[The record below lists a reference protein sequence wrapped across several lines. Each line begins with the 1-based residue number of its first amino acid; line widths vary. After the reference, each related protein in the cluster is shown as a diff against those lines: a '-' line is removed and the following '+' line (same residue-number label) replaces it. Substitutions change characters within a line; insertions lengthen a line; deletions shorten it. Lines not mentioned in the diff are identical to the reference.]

1 MIKNDELVIQK
12 HPIRQRHIWIN
23 SDRVFYSGLIG
34 QRTTRVMG
42 SIIMYVSLAEPILI
56 SVNDGEWLSTDLA
69 VVQAYTPHRIE
80 CDNRLVAVFHIEP
93 ETVDFAQLPSY
104 LKAASGK
111 LIDENLVQRVRDA
124 YIRINSLG
132 DIADP
137 QTEDFDLFFFGQ
149 LLTPPRAFEPRIASL
164 VEGIKRNPCGQA
176 SAINSARE
184 VGLSVS
190 RFLHLFR
197 ETVGIPFRSFR
208 SWKRGRSLLYR
219 LMDSTNLVYL
229 ALNTGYPD
237 STHFSHSVR
246 QVFGMTPT
254 LLFKNCHKIRMYGQ
268 TTPPPNAT

>member
-1 MIKNDELVIQK
+1 MTNDALAIKK
-12 HPIRQRHIWIN
+12 RPTRQRHIWIN
-23 SDRVFYSGLIG
+23 SDRVFYSGLMG

-42 SIIMYVSLAEPILI
+42 SIIIFVSLSDPILI
-56 SVNDGEWLSTDLA
+56 SINDGEWVNTDLA
-69 VVQAYTPHRIE
+69 VVQAYTPHRID
-80 CDNRLVAVFHIEP
+80 CGNRLVAVFHIEP
-93 ETVDFAQLPSY
+93 ETVDAAQLPDY

-111 LIDENLVQRVRDA
+111 LVDEALVQRVRDA
-124 YIRINSLG
+124 HLKINSLG

-137 QTEDFDLFFFGQ
+137 QTEDFDMFFFGQ
-149 LLTPPRAFEPRIASL
+149 LLTLPRAFEPRIASL
-164 VEGIKRNPCGQA
+164 VEAIKRNPCGQA
-176 SAINSARE
+176 TAIDSARE
-184 VGLSVS
+184 AGLSVS

-197 ETVGIPFRSFR
+197 ENVGVPFRSFR

-254 LLFKNCHKIRMYGQ
+254 LLFKNCQKISMYGQ
-268 TTPPPNAT
+268 TIHPPDAT